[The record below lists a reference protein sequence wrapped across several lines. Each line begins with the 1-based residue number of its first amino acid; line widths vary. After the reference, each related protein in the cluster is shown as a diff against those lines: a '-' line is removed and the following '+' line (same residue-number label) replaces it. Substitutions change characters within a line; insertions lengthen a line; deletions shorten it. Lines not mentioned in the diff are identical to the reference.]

1 MLDVLAILRKPVV
14 TEKSTLLQEQNKY
27 VFEVLLQAT
36 KPQVKEAV
44 ERAFEVK
51 VLAVRMMRRKGEL
64 RRVGGTRRMVKTSV
78 VKRAVV
84 TLQRGDP
91 IQIFE
96 GA

>member
-44 ERAFEVK
+44 ERAFAVK
-51 VLAVRMMRRKGEL
+51 VLALRMMRRKGEL
-64 RRVGGTRRMVKTSV
+64 RRV
-78 VKRAVV
+78 
-84 TLQRGDP
+84 
-91 IQIFE
+91 
-96 GA
+96 